1 MYAGSPSKHWPPKAS
16 SPHGSYRNLT
26 DMCKQVS
33 PSLSVCMYTDIHT
46 LNIHT
51 CWLQQAYCRSK
62 QKVEMRKDDTIKFRR
77 YNNVNECP
85 VRIYGDF
92 QTLNDLSMKH
102 KSKNGKT
109 YITELKQVHGGMQIF
124 VSVTIKDHHH

>member
-1 MYAGSPSKHWPPKAS
+1 
-16 SPHGSYRNLT
+16 
-26 DMCKQVS
+26 
-33 PSLSVCMYTDIHT
+33 MYTDIHT

-92 QTLNDLSMKH
+92 QTLNDLSMEH

>member
-92 QTLNDLSMKH
+92 QTLNDLSMEH